1 MYKTRDNETWIS
13 TRLGLREDKRRKQ
26 QKEYTYLEQML
37 EVLLINKANLK
48 NKKKMK
54 IKNKTM
60 KIFVIHWDYL
70 PS

>member
-1 MYKTRDNETWIS
+1 MS

-48 NKKKMK
+48 NKKK
-54 IKNKTM
+54 
-60 KIFVIHWDYL
+60 
-70 PS
+70 